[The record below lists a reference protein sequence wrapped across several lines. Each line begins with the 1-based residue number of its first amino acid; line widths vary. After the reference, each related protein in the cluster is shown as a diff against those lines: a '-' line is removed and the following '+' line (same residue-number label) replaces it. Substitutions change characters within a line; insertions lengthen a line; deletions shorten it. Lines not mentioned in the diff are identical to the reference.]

1 MNESM
6 NKQAQL
12 FRMCGHMSNLTFG
25 KAMLLEVTHFLNVL
39 IIESSQNMYSYNKV
53 LPPHFL

>member
-1 MNESM
+1 
-6 NKQAQL
+6 
-12 FRMCGHMSNLTFG
+12 MCGHMSNLTFG